1 MIDYHILTRALDF
14 YRAAGFER
22 VETPWTASQAAI
34 RHAFPKNAFLVGSA
48 EQAFLDNPPD
58 FDAMAITPC
67 FRWED
72 AGRSP
77 VHRPY
82 FMKVELWSRRRTP
95 YELCL
100 LAARFMGADCVVT
113 PHGFDL
119 EIAEIEVGSY
129 GQRHDLQSRAY
140 VYGTGVAEPRFSMA
154 KQQLRNRK

>member
-1 MIDYHILTRALDF
+1 MIDYHVLARALDF

-22 VETPWTASQAAI
+22 VEVPWTASEAAI
-34 RHAFPKNAFLVGSA
+34 RHTFPKQAFLVGSA

-77 VHRPY
+77 FHKPY
-82 FMKVELWSRRRTP
+82 FMKVELWSRHRTP

-100 LAARFMGADCVVT
+100 LAARFMGADCVT
-113 PHGFDL
+113 TSNGFDL
-119 EIAEIEVGSY
+119 EIAGIEVGSY
-129 GQRHDLQSRAY
+129 GQRLDLQGVPY

-154 KQQLRNRK
+154 KQQLCSRR